1 MYFLTAKQA
10 PTRPLH
16 GQFLLPGHISAR
28 YLHGMASPHFLCSN
42 VTSSERLSLTTCCKI
57 IASLPTRLTERV
69 GMRERSCSHV
79 FAPGIKCL
87 PPVIL
92 KSTSPLSPFPAFFF
106 LSSPICL
113 LFISYYKKRNPM
125 GARLCLFTALSQG
138 PSTVPVHIRCSNN
151 SLCVN
156 RIKGVSQDSNPCL
169 SKISVLNHTQKVQFP
184 RISLAEDS

>member
-57 IASLPTRLTERV
+57 IASPPTTLTEKV
-69 GMRERSCSHV
+69 GMRERSCSLV

-92 KSTSPLSPFPAFFF
+92 KSTSRYLLSL
-106 LSSPICL
+106 LSFSYHL
-113 LFISYYKKRNPM
+113 LFAYYLSHTLRRETPWGQGFACSLLYPKGPVQCPVQYRALYTS
-125 GARLCLFTALSQG
+125 GAQT
-138 PSTVPVHIRCSNN
+138 I
-151 SLCVN
+151 LCV
-156 RIKGVSQDSNPCL
+156 
-169 SKISVLNHTQKVQFP
+169 
-184 RISLAEDS
+184 